1 MKAPKSNKSAS
12 SKPQVLIPAGTHLA
26 VLYSIIDL
34 GTQENTF
41 DPTKGPKRVVR
52 LTWEFPK
59 KRAEFDGQSKPLVL
73 SKELSFSMFEKAT
86 LRKIVEA
93 MIGEALSDKAADDFD
108 FNKILGAG
116 CLISVKHTK
125 SKDGTKT
132 YNSFAGCAPLMEG
145 MTAPKPENKT
155 TIYSVDEG
163 ESAVFSSLP
172 DWLKQK
178 IQASP
183 EWSGE
188 GASKEEEG
196 DEIPF

>member
-1 MKAPKSNKSAS
+1 MKAPKSNKLD
-12 SKPQVLIPAGTHLA
+12 KPQVLIPAGTHLA

-34 GTQENTF
+34 GTQENKY
-41 DPTKGPKRVVR
+41 DPSKGPKRIVR
-52 LTWEFPK
+52 LTWELPK
-59 KRAEFDGQSKPLVL
+59 KRADFDGQSKPLVL
-73 SKELSFSMFEKAT
+73 SKELSFSMFNQAT

-93 MIGEALSDKAADDFD
+93 MIGEALSDEEADDFD

-125 SKDGTKT
+125 SNDGTKT
-132 YNSFAGCAPLMEG
+132 YNSYAGCAPLMEG
-145 MTAPKPENKT
+145 MIVPKPENKT
-155 TIYSVDEG
+155 VIYSVDEG
-163 ESAVFSSLP
+163 ENAVFASLP
-172 DWLKQK
+172 DWIKQK

-188 GASKEEEG
+188 GAKEEEG

>member
-1 MKAPKSNKSAS
+1 MKAPKSNKSD
-12 SKPQVLIPAGTHLA
+12 KPQVLIPAGTHLA

-34 GTQENTF
+34 GTQENKY
-41 DPTKGPKRVVR
+41 DPSKGPKRIVR
-52 LTWEFPK
+52 LTWELPK
-59 KRAEFDGQSKPLVL
+59 KRAELDGQSKPLVL
-73 SKELSFSMFEKAT
+73 SREMSFSMFEMAT
-86 LRKIVEA
+86 LRKVVEA

-116 CLISVKHTK
+116 CLISIKHTK
-125 SKDGTKT
+125 SNDGTKT
-132 YNSFAGCAPLMEG
+132 YNSYAGCAPLMEG
-145 MTAPKPENKT
+145 MTSPKPENKA
-155 TIYSVDEG
+155 TIYSIDDG
-163 ESAVFSSLP
+163 ENAVFSSLP

-188 GASKEEEG
+188 DAKEEEG

>member
-1 MKAPKSNKSAS
+1 MKAPKSNKS

-26 VLYSIIDL
+26 VLYSIVDL
-34 GTQENTF
+34 GTQENKS
-41 DPTKGPKRVVR
+41 DPKKGPMRVVM

-59 KRAEFDGQSKPLVL
+59 KRADFDGQSRPLVL
-73 SKELSFSMFEKAT
+73 NKQMAFSMYKKAG

-93 MIGEALSDKAADDFD
+93 MTGKTLSNKDADEFD
-108 FNKILGAG
+108 LETILGTG
-116 CLISVKHTK
+116 CVVSVKHVQ
-125 SKDGTKT
+125 SNDGTKT
-132 YNSFAGCAPLMEG
+132 YNNFVSCGTLMEG

-155 TIYSVDEG
+155 VIYSVDDG
-163 ESAVFSSLP
+163 NNDVFESLP
-172 DWLKQK
+172 NWIKQK

-188 GASKEEEG
+188 GDKEEEG

>member
-1 MKAPKSNKSAS
+1 MKAPKSNKLD
-12 SKPQVLIPAGTHLA
+12 KPQVLIPAGTHLA
-26 VLYSIIDL
+26 VLYSIVDL

-41 DPTKGPKRVVR
+41 DPTNGPKRMVR

-59 KRAEFDGQSKPLVL
+59 KRADFDGQSNPLVL

-93 MIGEALSDKAADDFD
+93 MIGESLSDKAAYDFD

-116 CLISVKHTK
+116 CLISVKHIK

-132 YNSFAGCAPLMEG
+132 YNSYSGCTPLMEG
-145 MTAPKPENKT
+145 MTTPKPENKT

-163 ESAVFSSLP
+163 ESAVFASLP
-172 DWLKQK
+172 EWLQKK
-178 IQASP
+178 IQDSP

-188 GASKEEEG
+188 GAKEEEG